1 MEKTKYRDLI
11 MRYLTAL
18 DPNQVITTEQVAQ
31 YVAEQLQLETATV
44 KKTVNVNMARLEKE
58 GQIVRLTKG
67 IYCRKVKT
75 AFGYYTPDKETL
87 FCKQL
92 LRNENEVIGYETG
105 LSALNRIGLVSQMP
119 KKKVHCNK
127 LAHEKD
133 SERNADR
140 DSETANYSQCR
151 QLSISANFGCN
162 SRTGYGTRRYSE
174 AG

>member
-67 IYCRKVKT
+67 IYCRKVKQHLDT
-75 AFGYYTPDKETL
+75 IP
-87 FCKQL
+87 
-92 LRNENEVIGYETG
+92 
-105 LSALNRIGLVSQMP
+105 RIKKRFFVS
-119 KKKVHCNK
+119 
-127 LAHEKD
+127 
-133 SERNADR
+133 
-140 DSETANYSQCR
+140 
-151 QLSISANFGCN
+151 NFFAMK
-162 SRTGYGTRRYSE
+162 TK
-174 AG
+174 